1 MNYENN
7 TIIIICK
14 GMKPRRK
21 KERGELERGFLY
33 LNIEANIEQ
42 IYYKYN
48 NQIAVRIFIMNYI
61 IIMNLL

>member
-48 NQIAVRIFIMNYI
+48 NQIAVRIFI
-61 IIMNLL
+61 